1 MNRLLK
7 MTASVL
13 LGAALI
19 TSQIGTAPI
28 YMTASAASTSDP
40 STSEPVIVDKIGKPT
55 VLGYSVT
62 DSRGKTL
69 KSISKGKEFTL
80 TINVMDR
87 LLKSSDI
94 SETDIVF
101 TKSMGFFEC
110 GAATVK
116 KTSTVNNKP
125 LQYTITVEECEW
137 TGEERNFDFMLGYL
151 SLGNDFSDLSF
162 TISEC
167 PEKKPDPTPSPS
179 TNYAE
184 PILKVSAEDAE
195 EIQPGQEGSFSLD
208 IKNLGSSDAYGM
220 LVEISS
226 SDDIIIVD
234 GTDSQDIGY
243 LWAGESETLNV
254 KYKALNKINSAK
266 QTFNI
271 TLRYYY
277 DNGSGDS
284 VGTTTASVNIPAKA
298 SSNVPG
304 SAEPLFKITP
314 SDITEIKSGES
325 GYFTLTLKNLGSVSA
340 SRILVETAASDDT
353 LLTEGS
359 GSQDI
364 AMILPNNGT
373 SVKINYKALSKI
385 NSPKQTFNISVK
397 YYYDNGSGETIGNAS
412 YSVNIPSLVSA
423 ADITAPTLRISGQT
437 LNVPIKSDAEYEYT
451 LTLRNFSDIPAE
463 NITMFLDASDALY
476 FIEGTE
482 TATIEHIDAK
492 GTAEVKIKFRT
503 VDHISAVKQGIT
515 AHINFTYNDGESD
528 KTAETESAITVIA
541 SASEGSGGS
550 GAAVPNI
557 IIKSYDIGAE
567 QIAAGDAFDLKLD
580 LFNTSTALGV
590 ENVVMTINAGNGINI
605 YGGGNTFYYAA
616 IGAGAGISE
625 TVPLKAP
632 ATAETGTS
640 SVSVSLKYDYING
653 ETRETATFEQTIF
666 IPVYQ
671 PDKMTFEVSVPTYA
685 VQAGMETYITTTY
698 MNKGRS
704 DISNVKAEIVGEVD
718 ALSTSK
724 VIGTVQPGGNGSFD
738 FIVMPSMAGPCEFVI
753 KVTYEDA
760 TLTEVTKELPVS
772 FNVEEMMFPDDPGMM
787 DPGMMDPGMMEPG
800 EEEGGFP
807 WVLLWIG
814 IGVLVVGGI
823 VTIIIVVNVKK
834 KKKNAVSAAD
844 FDWDDEFEDPKP
856 SNSSN
861 NNNNNST
868 TV

>member
-7 MTASVL
+7 LTTSVL
-13 LGAALI
+13 LGMAFI
-19 TSQIGTAPI
+19 TSQIGTTPN
-28 YMTASAASTSDP
+28 YMTASAAQISDAASTDN
-40 STSEPVIVDKIGKPT
+40 TA
-55 VLGYSVT
+55 LGYST
-62 DSRGKTL
+62 RD
-69 KSISKGKEFTL
+69 
-80 TINVMDR
+80 
-87 LLKSSDI
+87 
-94 SETDIVF
+94 
-101 TKSMGFFEC
+101 
-110 GAATVK
+110 
-116 KTSTVNNKP
+116 
-125 LQYTITVEECEW
+125 
-137 TGEERNFDFMLGYL
+137 FD
-151 SLGNDFSDLSF
+151 LGN
-162 TISEC
+162 
-167 PEKKPDPTPSPS
+167 
-179 TNYAE
+179 AE
-184 PILKVSAEDAE
+184 PIFKVTAKDAE
-195 EIQPGQEGSFSLD
+195 EIQPGKEGSFSLS
-208 IKNLGSSDAYGM
+208 IKNLGLTDAYGM

-234 GTDSQDIGY
+234 GTDSQDIEYIWG
-243 LWAGESETLNV
+243 GEKETLNV
-254 KYKALNKINSAK
+254 KYKALNKISSAK

-277 DNGSGDS
+277 DNG
-284 VGTTTASVNIPAKA
+284 VGEIVGNATATVNIPAKA
-298 SSNVPG
+298 SSDVPG

-325 GYFTLTLKNLGSVSA
+325 GYFTLALKNLGSVEA
-340 SRILVETAASDDT
+340 KKILIETAASDDT
-353 LLTEGS
+353 LLTDGS

-364 AMILPNNGT
+364 AMIIPNNGT

-385 NSPKQTFNISVK
+385 NSPKQTFNVSVK

-423 ADITAPTLRISGQT
+423 SDVPAPILKITGQT

-482 TATIEHIDAK
+482 TATVEHIDAK

-503 VDHISAVKQGIT
+503 ADRISAVKQGIT

-541 SASEGSGGS
+541 SESEDPGSS
-550 GAAVPNI
+550 AATPNI

-567 QIAAGDAFDLKLD
+567 QIAAGDAFDLKFE
-580 LFNTSTALGV
+580 LFNTSTVLGV

-616 IGAGAGISE
+616 IGAGLGISE
-625 TVPLKAP
+625 TVSLKAP

-671 PDKMTFEVSVPTYA
+671 PDKMTFDVSIPTYA

-698 MNKGRS
+698 LNKGRS
-704 DISNVKAEIVGEVD
+704 EISNVKAEIVGDVD
-718 ALSTSK
+718 ALSSSK

-738 FIVMPSMAGPCEFVI
+738 FIVTPSMAGTCEFII
-753 KVTYEDA
+753 KITYEDA
-760 TLTEVTKELPVS
+760 TLKEVTKELPVS

-787 DPGMMDPGMMEPG
+787 DPGMMDPGMEPV
-800 EEEGGFP
+800 EEKGGFP
-807 WVLLWIG
+807 WALLWIG
-814 IGVLVVGGI
+814 IGVLVVGGV

-856 SNSSN
+856 STSN